1 MGGLDGRI
9 ELNEYLRNSRR
20 ENRNTCIKIT
30 MKYIYC
36 IIGGLL
42 LCVHSMY
49 AQVVPNKTKTE
60 IVMTVDELQYLLEQ
74 IGRAELTNLRDKEL
88 DSMLSAVKYKQKE
101 MPYTSAVTEE
111 SKFATKSPTIVV
123 GTASNTAV
131 ARTATNTAIARTA
144 TNTAIA
150 RNTAIPRTASTTT
163 SRVMPRTTVAP
174 MAVSQTGSSTTAIAQ
189 QVAQLSKSVDQLRK
203 QQQLLLAALAANTGV
218 GIATKNARAT
228 TVTPTTASQ
237 TPIVVQNVTAT
248 GVPMQISAE
257 RRSELEQ
264 LLAAYGH
271 KKAVLYFAN
280 NKSEP
285 LTYDPTTI
293 DEMVTMLKTH
303 PELSILLEGYA
314 SEVGSVAYN
323 NVLSMQRAVNVAQIL
338 KAKGISSER
347 ILTAFKGI
355 DPQVTPAEARRVELR
370 VVIHSY

>member
-1 MGGLDGRI
+1 
-9 ELNEYLRNSRR
+9 
-20 ENRNTCIKIT
+20 
-30 MKYIYC
+30 MKYIYY

-49 AQVVPNKTKTE
+49 AQVAPNKTKTE

-101 MPYTSAVTEE
+101 MPYTSAVAEE
-111 SKFATKSPTIVV
+111 SKFATKSPTVAV

-131 ARTATNTAIARTA
+131 ARTATNTTAMRTA

-203 QQQLLLAALAANTGV
+203 QQQLLLAALGANTGV
-218 GIATKNARAT
+218 GIATKNARVA

-237 TPIVVQNVTAT
+237 PPIVVQNVTAT

-271 KKAVLYFAN
+271 KKAILYFAN

-293 DEMVTMLKTH
+293 DKMVTMLKTH

-338 KAKGISSER
+338 KTKGISSER

>member
-1 MGGLDGRI
+1 
-9 ELNEYLRNSRR
+9 
-20 ENRNTCIKIT
+20 
-30 MKYIYC
+30 MKYIYY

-49 AQVVPNKTKTE
+49 AQVAPNKTKTE

-101 MPYTSAVTEE
+101 MPYTSAVAEE
-111 SKFATKSPTIVV
+111 SKFATKSPTVAV
-123 GTASNTAV
+123 GTATNTAI
-131 ARTATNTAIARTA
+131 ARTATNTAAMRTA

-163 SRVMPRTTVAP
+163 SRVMPHTIVAP

-237 TPIVVQNVTAT
+237 TPIVVQNVTAI

-338 KAKGISSER
+338 KAKGISSEH

>member
-1 MGGLDGRI
+1 
-9 ELNEYLRNSRR
+9 
-20 ENRNTCIKIT
+20 

-49 AQVVPNKTKTE
+49 AQVAPNKTKTE

-101 MPYTSAVTEE
+101 MPYTSAVAEE

-163 SRVMPRTTVAP
+163 SRVMPHTTVAP

-280 NKSEP
+280 NKSVP
-285 LTYDPTTI
+285 LSYDPITI

>member
-1 MGGLDGRI
+1 
-9 ELNEYLRNSRR
+9 
-20 ENRNTCIKIT
+20 
-30 MKYIYC
+30 
-36 IIGGLL
+36 
-42 LCVHSMY
+42 MY
-49 AQVVPNKTKTE
+49 AQVAPNKTKTE

-101 MPYTSAVTEE
+101 MPYTSAVAEE
-111 SKFATKSPTIVV
+111 SKFATKSPTVAV
-123 GTASNTAV
+123 GTVTNTAV
-131 ARTATNTAIARTA
+131 ARTATNTAAMRTA

-163 SRVMPRTTVAP
+163 SRVMPHTIVAP

-228 TVTPTTASQ
+228 TVTPTTASK

-338 KAKGISSER
+338 KAKGISSEH

>member
-1 MGGLDGRI
+1 
-9 ELNEYLRNSRR
+9 
-20 ENRNTCIKIT
+20 

-49 AQVVPNKTKTE
+49 AQVAPNKTKTE

-111 SKFATKSPTIVV
+111 SKFATKSPTVAV

-131 ARTATNTAIARTA
+131 TRTATNTAIARTATNTAAIRTA

-218 GIATKNARAT
+218 GIATKNAHAT

-293 DEMVTMLKTH
+293 NEMVTMLKTH

-338 KAKGISSER
+338 KDKGISSER

>member
-1 MGGLDGRI
+1 
-9 ELNEYLRNSRR
+9 
-20 ENRNTCIKIT
+20 
-30 MKYIYC
+30 MKYIYY

-49 AQVVPNKTKTE
+49 AQVAPNKTKTE

-101 MPYTSAVTEE
+101 MPYTSAVAEE

-174 MAVSQTGSSTTAIAQ
+174 MAISQTGSSTTAIAQ

-228 TVTPTTASQ
+228 TVTPTTASK

>member
-1 MGGLDGRI
+1 
-9 ELNEYLRNSRR
+9 
-20 ENRNTCIKIT
+20 
-30 MKYIYC
+30 MKYIYY

-49 AQVVPNKTKTE
+49 AQVAPNKTKTE

-174 MAVSQTGSSTTAIAQ
+174 MAISQTGSSTTAIAQ

-228 TVTPTTASQ
+228 TVTPTTASK

>member
-1 MGGLDGRI
+1 
-9 ELNEYLRNSRR
+9 
-20 ENRNTCIKIT
+20 
-30 MKYIYC
+30 MKYIYY

-49 AQVVPNKTKTE
+49 AQVAPNKTKTE

-101 MPYTSAVTEE
+101 MPYTSAVSEE
-111 SKFATKSPTIVV
+111 SKFATKSSTVAV

-131 ARTATNTAIARTA
+131 ARTATNTAAMRTA

-163 SRVMPRTTVAP
+163 SRVMPRSTVAP

-218 GIATKNARAT
+218 GIATKNARVA

-280 NKSEP
+280 NKSVP
-285 LTYDPTTI
+285 LSYDPITI

-323 NVLSMQRAVNVAQIL
+323 NVLSMQRAVNLAQIL

>member
-1 MGGLDGRI
+1 
-9 ELNEYLRNSRR
+9 
-20 ENRNTCIKIT
+20 

-218 GIATKNARAT
+218 GIATKNARTT

>member
-1 MGGLDGRI
+1 
-9 ELNEYLRNSRR
+9 
-20 ENRNTCIKIT
+20 
-30 MKYIYC
+30 MKYIYY

-49 AQVVPNKTKTE
+49 AQVAPNKTKTE

-101 MPYTSAVTEE
+101 MPYTSAVSEE
-111 SKFATKSPTIVV
+111 SKFATKSSTVAV

-131 ARTATNTAIARTA
+131 ARTATNTTAMRTA

-163 SRVMPRTTVAP
+163 SRVMPRTAVAP

-271 KKAVLYFAN
+271 KKAILYFAN

-293 DEMVTMLKTH
+293 DKMVTMLKTH

-338 KAKGISSER
+338 KTKGISSER

>member
-1 MGGLDGRI
+1 
-9 ELNEYLRNSRR
+9 
-20 ENRNTCIKIT
+20 

-36 IIGGLL
+36 IIGVLL

-49 AQVVPNKTKTE
+49 AQVAPNKTKTE

-101 MPYTSAVTEE
+101 MPYTSAVAEE
-111 SKFATKSPTIVV
+111 SKFATKSPTIVA

-163 SRVMPRTTVAP
+163 SRVMPHTTVAP
-174 MAVSQTGSSTTAIAQ
+174 MAVSQTASSTTAIAQ

-280 NKSEP
+280 NKSVP
-285 LTYDPTTI
+285 LSYDPITI

-370 VVIHSY
+370 IVIHSY

>member
-1 MGGLDGRI
+1 
-9 ELNEYLRNSRR
+9 
-20 ENRNTCIKIT
+20 

-218 GIATKNARAT
+218 GIATKNARTT

-237 TPIVVQNVTAT
+237 TPIVVQNVTAI

-338 KAKGISSER
+338 KDKGISSER

>member
-1 MGGLDGRI
+1 
-9 ELNEYLRNSRR
+9 
-20 ENRNTCIKIT
+20 
-30 MKYIYC
+30 MKYIYY

-49 AQVVPNKTKTE
+49 AQVAPNKTKTE

-101 MPYTSAVTEE
+101 MPYTSAVAEE
-111 SKFATKSPTIVV
+111 SKFATKRPTVTV

-131 ARTATNTAIARTA
+131 VRTATNTAAMRTT

-163 SRVMPRTTVAP
+163 SRVMPRTIVAP

-228 TVTPTTASQ
+228 TVTPTTASK

-338 KAKGISSER
+338 KAKGISSEH

>member
-1 MGGLDGRI
+1 
-9 ELNEYLRNSRR
+9 
-20 ENRNTCIKIT
+20 

-257 RRSELEQ
+257 KRSELEQ

>member
-1 MGGLDGRI
+1 
-9 ELNEYLRNSRR
+9 
-20 ENRNTCIKIT
+20 

-49 AQVVPNKTKTE
+49 AQVAPNKTKTE

-338 KAKGISSER
+338 KDKGISSER

>member
-1 MGGLDGRI
+1 
-9 ELNEYLRNSRR
+9 
-20 ENRNTCIKIT
+20 
-30 MKYIYC
+30 MKYIYY

-49 AQVVPNKTKTE
+49 AQVAPNKTKTE

-101 MPYTSAVTEE
+101 MPYTSAVAEE
-111 SKFATKSPTIVV
+111 SKFATKSPTVTV

-131 ARTATNTAIARTA
+131 ARTATNTAAMRTT

-163 SRVMPRTTVAP
+163 SRVMPRTIVAP

-218 GIATKNARAT
+218 GIATKNSRAT
-228 TVTPTTASQ
+228 SVTPTKASK
-237 TPIVVQNVTAT
+237 TTIVVHNVTAT

-338 KAKGISSER
+338 KAKGISSEH

>member
-1 MGGLDGRI
+1 
-9 ELNEYLRNSRR
+9 
-20 ENRNTCIKIT
+20 
-30 MKYIYC
+30 MKYIYY

-49 AQVVPNKTKTE
+49 AQVAPNKTKTE

-101 MPYTSAVTEE
+101 MPYTSAVAEE
-111 SKFATKSPTIVV
+111 SKFATKSPTVAV

-131 ARTATNTAIARTA
+131 ARTATNTAAMRTA

-150 RNTAIPRTASTTT
+150 RNTAIPLTASTTT
-163 SRVMPRTTVAP
+163 SRVMPRTIVAP

-271 KKAVLYFAN
+271 KKAILYFAN

-293 DEMVTMLKTH
+293 DKMVTMLKTH

-338 KAKGISSER
+338 KTKGISSER

>member
-1 MGGLDGRI
+1 
-9 ELNEYLRNSRR
+9 
-20 ENRNTCIKIT
+20 

-49 AQVVPNKTKTE
+49 AQVAPNKTKTE

-101 MPYTSAVTEE
+101 MPYTSAVAEE

-163 SRVMPRTTVAP
+163 SRVMPHTTVAP

-280 NKSEP
+280 NKSVP
-285 LTYDPTTI
+285 LSYDPITI

-370 VVIHSY
+370 IVIHSY

>member
-1 MGGLDGRI
+1 
-9 ELNEYLRNSRR
+9 
-20 ENRNTCIKIT
+20 

-49 AQVVPNKTKTE
+49 AQVAPNKTKTE

-101 MPYTSAVTEE
+101 MPYTSAVAEE

-163 SRVMPRTTVAP
+163 SRVMPHTAVVP

-203 QQQLLLAALAANTGV
+203 QQQLLLATLAVNTGV
-218 GIATKNARAT
+218 VIATKNARAT

-303 PELSILLEGYA
+303 LELSILLEGYA

>member
-1 MGGLDGRI
+1 
-9 ELNEYLRNSRR
+9 
-20 ENRNTCIKIT
+20 
-30 MKYIYC
+30 MKYIYY

-49 AQVVPNKTKTE
+49 AQVAPNKTKTE

-101 MPYTSAVTEE
+101 MPYTSAVAEE
-111 SKFATKSPTIVV
+111 SKFATKSPTVAV
-123 GTASNTAV
+123 GTATNTAV
-131 ARTATNTAIARTA
+131 ARTATNTAAMRTA

-163 SRVMPRTTVAP
+163 SRVMPRTIVAP

-228 TVTPTTASQ
+228 TVTPTTASK

-257 RRSELEQ
+257 RRSELER

-338 KAKGISSER
+338 KAKGISSEH